1 MRKHRWKM
9 LLLLLFSVTLIGCS
23 EKKDGESSKSEKFQ
37 SDYIDIS
44 GRDIKVNGGFFSAIH
59 GMSYFTDFKTNTAV
73 PICNKPDCRH
83 LSTYE
88 DAETACNAAKGSN
101 NIFPYKGK
109 LYGMMSDEDGT
120 RLVVSEFDGSNRKEK
135 DYFIDAGCVFHAGV
149 VVGDELY
156 YFYSDILDAAEEE
169 NIQDLSLIHI

>member
-1 MRKHRWKM
+1 M
-9 LLLLLFSVTLIGCS
+9 
-23 EKKDGESSKSEKFQ
+23 
-37 SDYIDIS
+37 
-44 GRDIKVNGGFFSAIH
+44 NGGFFSAIH

-135 DYFIDAGCVFHAGV
+135 DYFIDAGCEHTSQEAYEQDGHRSAP
-149 VVGDELY
+149 
-156 YFYSDILDAAEEE
+156 YSFL
-169 NIQDLSLIHI
+169 IQCIQIHSCF

>member
-73 PICNKPDCRH
+73 PIRRYH
-83 LSTYE
+83 I
-88 DAETACNAAKGSN
+88 ET
-101 NIFPYKGK
+101 PQ
-109 LYGMMSDEDGT
+109 
-120 RLVVSEFDGSNRKEK
+120 
-135 DYFIDAGCVFHAGV
+135 
-149 VVGDELY
+149 
-156 YFYSDILDAAEEE
+156 E
-169 NIQDLSLIHI
+169 NDS

>member
-59 GMSYFTDFKTNTAV
+59 GMSYFTDFKTNTPFQSVINRIAAIFPIMRMQRLPAMPQKV
-73 PICNKPDCRH
+73 PTI
-83 LSTYE
+83 YFYI
-88 DAETACNAAKGSN
+88 KGS
-101 NIFPYKGK
+101 Y
-109 LYGMMSDEDGT
+109 ME
-120 RLVVSEFDGSNRKEK
+120 
-135 DYFIDAGCVFHAGV
+135 
-149 VVGDELY
+149 
-156 YFYSDILDAAEEE
+156 
-169 NIQDLSLIHI
+169 

>member
-9 LLLLLFSVTLIGCS
+9 LLLFTIFSNNLS
-23 EKKDGESSKSEKFQ
+23 AAAKKKDGESSKSEKFQ

-83 LSTYE
+83 LSNYE
-88 DAETACNAAKGSN
+88 DAETACNAAKRFQQYIS
-101 NIFPYKGK
+101 I
-109 LYGMMSDEDGT
+109 
-120 RLVVSEFDGSNRKEK
+120 
-135 DYFIDAGCVFHAGV
+135 
-149 VVGDELY
+149 
-156 YFYSDILDAAEEE
+156 
-169 NIQDLSLIHI
+169 